1 MKAWAKKNGGF
12 TMYEKALH
20 SFLEKN
26 VFLRG
31 FKILA
36 MTSNKTSGIF
46 SYKGVKKYFYTK
58 YENDFKKVSIII
70 ENYWNIAHA
79 LISAKS
85 TKNKK
90 QRRLKNY
97 G

>member
-1 MKAWAKKNGGF
+1 
-12 TMYEKALH
+12 MYEKALH

-58 YENDFKKVSIII
+58 YENDFKKATIII

-85 TKNKK
+85 TKK
-90 QRRLKNY
+90 QNTKEIEKLWVNY
-97 G
+97 